1 MTSTCGVINF
11 MVDPGVSDEMYIFV
25 CAGVSQHLGSIRM
38 RYLVDHLG

>member
-11 MVDPGVSDEMYIFV
+11 IVDPGVLDEMYIFV
-25 CAGVSQHLGSIRM
+25 CAGVLQHLGSIHT